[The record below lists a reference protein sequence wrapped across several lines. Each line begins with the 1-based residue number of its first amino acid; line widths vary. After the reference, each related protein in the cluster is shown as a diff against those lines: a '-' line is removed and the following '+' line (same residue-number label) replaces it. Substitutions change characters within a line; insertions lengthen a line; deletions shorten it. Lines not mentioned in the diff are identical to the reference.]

1 MVSLVYNIDV
11 MVLIKTQAIGI
22 LQVICE
28 VIKTGSSKQVQSQL
42 ASLLSISRVIQGSPL
57 VNNTVVRKYK
67 TKLVSRLALRLL
79 PTGSGTSRRQGLYP
93 DPSAELKLT
102 K

>member
-1 MVSLVYNIDV
+1 M
-11 MVLIKTQAIGI
+11 QAIGI

-28 VIKTGSSKQVQSQL
+28 VIKSGSAEQIQSQL

-57 VNNTVVRKYK
+57 LNNTVVRKYK

-93 DPSAELKLT
+93 DPFADTQTYKIE
-102 K
+102 